1 VRVASCKW
9 GYQLK
14 FWPQK
19 RWKKILLITLLV
31 MVVILAVL
39 LAYVAYAINNDV
51 VTQLV
56 IRNPEGV
63 KTALVL
69 YHPGLTSFSKD
80 VAFAFADGLV
90 ENDWR
95 VEVTTPSIEAPTDL
109 SKYSLL
115 VVVSNTYAFTPD
127 APTTRQLERIGNL
140 SGIQSVLITL
150 GAGSA
155 QESKRSL
162 ENMIQ
167 ARNGTIIESLLLY
180 SMAPSEGD
188 KSATEIAEET
198 AQQIT

>member
-1 VRVASCKW
+1 M
-9 GYQLK
+9 
-14 FWPQK
+14 
-19 RWKKILLITLLV
+19 LITLLTI
-31 MVVILAVL
+31 VVVSAAL
-39 LAYVAYAINNDV
+39 LIYVGFVINNDV

-56 IRNPEGV
+56 IRNPEGA

-80 VAFAFADGLV
+80 VAYAFTVGLIK
-90 ENDWR
+90 NDWR
-95 VEVTTPSIEAPTDL
+95 VEVATPSIEAPTDI
-109 SKYSLL
+109 SAYSLL

-127 APTTRQLERIGNL
+127 PPTTRHLERIGNL
-140 SGIQSVLITL
+140 DGIQTVLLTL

-155 QESKRSL
+155 QESKQSL

-167 ARNGTIIESLLLY
+167 DRNGTIIESLLLY
-180 SMAPSEGD
+180 SMAPNEGD

>member
-1 VRVASCKW
+1 M
-9 GYQLK
+9 K

-19 RWKKILLITLLV
+19 RWKKILLITLLAI
-31 MVVILAVL
+31 VVILAVL
-39 LAYVAYAINNDV
+39 LAYVGFVISNDV
-51 VTQLV
+51 FTQLV

-80 VAFAFADGLV
+80 VAFAFSDGLV
-90 ENDWR
+90 KNDWR
-95 VEVTTPSIEAPTDL
+95 VEVATPSIEAPTDV

-127 APTTRQLERIGNL
+127 APTTRHIERIGNL
-140 SGIQSVLITL
+140 NGIQVVLLTL

-155 QESKRSL
+155 QESKQSL

-167 ARNGTIIESLLLY
+167 ARNGTIIKSLLLY
-180 SMAPSEGD
+180 SMAPNEGD

>member
-1 VRVASCKW
+1 
-9 GYQLK
+9 
-14 FWPQK
+14 
-19 RWKKILLITLLV
+19 LLITLLTI
-31 MVVILAVL
+31 VVVSAILL
-39 LAYVAYAINNDV
+39 IYVGFVINNDV

-56 IRNPEGV
+56 IRNPEGA

-80 VAFAFADGLV
+80 VSYAFADGLV

-95 VEVTTPSIEAPTDL
+95 VEVATPSLEAPTDV

-127 APTTRQLERIGNL
+127 APTTRHLERIGNL
-140 SGIQSVLITL
+140 NGIQSVLLTL

-155 QESKRSL
+155 QDSKQSL

-167 ARNGTIIESLLLY
+167 DRNGTIIESLLLY
-180 SMAPSEGD
+180 SMAPNEGD
-188 KSATEIAEET
+188 KSATELAEET

>member
-1 VRVASCKW
+1 
-9 GYQLK
+9 LK

-19 RWKKILLITLLV
+19 RWKKILLITLLTI
-31 MVVILAVL
+31 VVVSAVL
-39 LAYVAYAINNDV
+39 LIYVGFVINNDI

-56 IRNPEGV
+56 IRNPEGA

-80 VAFAFADGLV
+80 VAYAFADGLV

-95 VEVTTPSIEAPTDL
+95 VEVATPSFEAPTDV

-127 APTTRQLERIGNL
+127 APTTRHLERIGNL
-140 SGIQSVLITL
+140 NGIQSVLLTL

-155 QESKRSL
+155 EESKQSL

-167 ARNGTIIESLLLY
+167 DRNGTIIESLLLY
-180 SMAPSEGD
+180 SMAPNEGD
-188 KSATEIAEET
+188 KSATAIAKET

>member
-1 VRVASCKW
+1 
-9 GYQLK
+9 LK

-19 RWKKILLITLLV
+19 RWKKILLITLLA

-39 LAYVAYAINNDV
+39 LAYVAFAINNDV
-51 VTQLV
+51 VTQTV
-56 IRNPEGV
+56 IRNPEGA

-69 YHPGLTSFSKD
+69 YHPGLASFSKD
-80 VAFAFADGLV
+80 VAYAFADGLV

-95 VEVTTPSIEAPTDL
+95 VEVATPSIEAPTDV
-109 SKYSLL
+109 STYSLL

-127 APTTRQLERIGNL
+127 APTTRHLERIGNL
-140 SGIQSVLITL
+140 NGIQSVLLTL

-155 QESKRSL
+155 QESKQSL

-180 SMAPSEGD
+180 SMAPNEGD
-188 KSATEIAEET
+188 KSATEIAEQT
-198 AQQIT
+198 AQEIT

>member
-155 QESKRSL
+155 QESKQSL